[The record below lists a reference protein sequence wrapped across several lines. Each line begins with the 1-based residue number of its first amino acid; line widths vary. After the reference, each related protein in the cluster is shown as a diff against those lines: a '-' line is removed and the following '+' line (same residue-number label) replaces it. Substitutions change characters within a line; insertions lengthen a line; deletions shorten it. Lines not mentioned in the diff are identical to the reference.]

1 MQTSDRGKRVQRLR
15 GKARER
21 AVREVLARWDGS
33 ELSKAAFCRREG
45 IASVSLTRWLREFGS
60 GSGRRRRPRSAFVEV
75 RPAEVRRVMGFEVAL
90 PSGVTLRVPAGF
102 DGADLSRLL
111 LALRATC

>member
-1 MQTSDRGKRVQRLR
+1 
-15 GKARER
+15 
-21 AVREVLARWDGS
+21 
-33 ELSKAAFCRREG
+33 
-45 IASVSLTRWLREFGS
+45 
-60 GSGRRRRPRSAFVEV
+60 
-75 RPAEVRRVMGFEVAL
+75 MGFEVAL